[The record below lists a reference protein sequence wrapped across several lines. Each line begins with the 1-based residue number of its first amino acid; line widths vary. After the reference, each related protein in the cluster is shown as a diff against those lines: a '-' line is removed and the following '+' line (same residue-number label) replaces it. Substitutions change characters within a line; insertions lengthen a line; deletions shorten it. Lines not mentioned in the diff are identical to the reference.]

1 MSKKEIPNVLKNSE
15 ISRDYILA
23 LGSVINFIESIEND
37 EPSRTRH
44 LAKRSFL
51 HREVPYYEAYFSSE
65 NFNNII
71 NDENKESI
79 SEINSIVDT
88 INSCRLE
95 GIVEYEA
102 IQPLVLRIINLI
114 NQG

>member
-1 MSKKEIPNVLKNSE
+1 
-15 ISRDYILA
+15 
-23 LGSVINFIESIEND
+23 VINFIESIEND

-51 HREVPYYEAYFSSE
+51 HREVPYYEAYF
-65 NFNNII
+65 NN
-71 NDENKESI
+71 DANKENV

-95 GIVEYEA
+95 GVVEYEV
-102 IQPLVLRIINLI
+102 IQPLVFRIINLGQDNFRGI
-114 NQG
+114 LS